1 MRFVVEMIN
10 MNVAAN
16 MVVEKVFVIAG
27 CRKFNALQ
35 NPRKRDEDTS
45 SLNESGSQPHQW
57 YHE

>member
-27 CRKFNALQ
+27 CRKFNALR
-35 NPRKRDEDTS
+35 NPQKQDEHTS
-45 SLNESGSQPHQW
+45 SLNESGSRPRQW